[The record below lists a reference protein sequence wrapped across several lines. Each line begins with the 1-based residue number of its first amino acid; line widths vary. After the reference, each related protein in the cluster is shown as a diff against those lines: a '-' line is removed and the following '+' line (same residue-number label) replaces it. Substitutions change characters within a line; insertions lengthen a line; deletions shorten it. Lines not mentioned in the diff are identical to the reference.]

1 MRFENEVSRAAS
13 GRPVLYRVPDR
24 RLARAPHAPVGRTLH
39 LIDIENL
46 AGGSDASPEL
56 LDDVVRAYRCA
67 APVSPGDHVIIAA
80 GSRLAFAAGAAWPG
94 ARLVVGHGVD
104 GADRALLAQITDVA
118 WVTTRFDRVVL
129 GSGDGIFT
137 DALAT
142 IRAMGIAT
150 GIIANARRF
159 SWMLQQQAAF
169 VRVLPSDFASQRTA

>member
-56 LDDVVRAYRCA
+56 LNDVVRAYRCA

-104 GADRALLAQITDVA
+104 GADRALLGQLTDIA
-118 WVTTRFDRVVL
+118 WVATHFDRVVL
-129 GSGDGIFT
+129 GSGDRIFT
-137 DALAT
+137 DALASV
-142 IRAMGIAT
+142 RAMGIAT
-150 GIIANARRF
+150 GIITHARSF
-159 SWMLQQQAAF
+159 SWVLQQQAAF
-169 VRVLPSDFASQRTA
+169 IRVLPCEITTQQTA